1 MSLDE
6 VFNENPH
13 ISKASALRCLRE
25 HNCEDLDEFFQTL
38 GDNDEYSSKE
48 VLEFLGY

>member
-6 VFNENPH
+6 VFTDNPP
-13 ISKASALRCLRE
+13 ITRAQALRCLRE
-25 HNCEDLDEFFQTL
+25 HNCDDLDQFFAEL
-38 GDNDEYSSKE
+38 GNTDTYSSKE